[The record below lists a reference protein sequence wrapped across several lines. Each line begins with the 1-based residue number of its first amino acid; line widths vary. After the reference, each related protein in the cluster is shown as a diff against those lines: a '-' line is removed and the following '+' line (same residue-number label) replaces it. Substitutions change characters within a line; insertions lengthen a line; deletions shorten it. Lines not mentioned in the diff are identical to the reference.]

1 MRERENFCFLAGGD
15 SLLRLESSGEG
26 SDMEDRAAAAR
37 DDSPSDAGEPD
48 AGIGVGMAME
58 EARSV
63 EGRDVKWG
71 R

>member
-15 SLLRLESSGEG
+15 SLLRFALSGEG
-26 SDMEDRAAAAR
+26 LDTEDRAAAAR

-48 AGIGVGMAME
+48 AGIGVGMAMG
-58 EARSV
+58 EARGV
-63 EGRDVKWG
+63 EGRGEKWG